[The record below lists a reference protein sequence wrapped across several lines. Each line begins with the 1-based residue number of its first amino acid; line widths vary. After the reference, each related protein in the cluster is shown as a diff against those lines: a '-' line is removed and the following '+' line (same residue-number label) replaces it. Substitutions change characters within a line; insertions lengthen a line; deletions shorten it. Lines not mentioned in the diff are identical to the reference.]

1 MQLEEQSGSSPGSE
15 DQTVIEGQQ
24 ATENNQATDQPG
36 ETEDSLLAVVQSVS
50 AEKAETTESADQPSD
65 SPSAEQSQETTEQQ
79 VDDRKEDDFSDVPFN
94 KHPRF
99 RELVKEKNAYKAKLA
114 EYEPDAQQYREIQSF
129 MEKAQLSAEEVAE
142 GLMLMAEMKSGDPV
156 KAYEALTRKVETLAL
171 ASGKK
176 LPADL
181 EQRIEQGYV
190 DRETAESLY
199 QQQVAAQRQA
209 AQAQAQ
215 LEQRTR
221 KDAQAQVQAIA
232 GAVATWESAT
242 RAGDPDFDLKADFV
256 KDRVRAHMA
265 AHGMPKSAE
274 EALQISRQAYEA
286 VTQTLQRARGPKP
299 AMRPAVGGKVNGS
312 AAPEPRN
319 LLDVIRQA
327 LSGA

>member
-1 MQLEEQSGSSPGSE
+1 MQIEEQSGSSPGSE
-15 DQTVIEGQQ
+15 DQSVIGGQQ
-24 ATENNQATDQPG
+24 AIENNQATDQPG

-50 AEKAETTESADQPSD
+50 AEKAATDADDGQQSD
-65 SPSAEQSQETTEQQ
+65 SPTAEQGQDTEQQ
-79 VDDRKEDDFSDVPFN
+79 VDNRKDDDFSDVPFN

-99 RELVKEKNAYKAKLA
+99 RDLVKEKNTYKAKLA
-114 EYEPDAQQYREIQSF
+114 GYEPDAQQYREIQSF
-129 MEKAQLSAEEVAE
+129 MQKAQLSAEEVAE
-142 GLMLMAEMKSGDPV
+142 GLMLMAEMKSGDPL
-156 KAYEALTRKVETLAL
+156 KAYEALSKKVESLAL

-181 EQRIEQGYV
+181 EERIEQGYV
-190 DRETAESLY
+190 DRETAQALY

-209 AQAQAQ
+209 ATAQAQ

-221 KDAQAQVQAIA
+221 EDAHAQVQAIA

-242 RAGDPDFDLKADFV
+242 RANDPDFDLKADFV
-256 KDRVRAHMA
+256 KDRVRAHMT

-274 EALQISRQAYEA
+274 EALQISREAYEA

-319 LLDVIRQA
+319 LLDVIRRA
-327 LSGA
+327 SAGA